1 MSKISPGI
9 NTCQE
14 CQQWVNDCKGLV
26 ENEETHTRDNMT
38 KTQTDDETEFA
49 RIPIAGE
56 NDSDYDTDSDEY
68 KEEEDS
74 RLPYLDGDNR
84 VKDNLSDTDDDEFP
98 LIPIVHA
105 ITGTNTS
112 DKEQENQTKVKEDG
126 GGTFNIALTSTLI
139 ENITTPTRKKD
150 VPPIPSFDASIAYLN
165 RPFPEDTDAFA
176 FLFGKRRDGI
186 IKHHRL
192 SPIPIH
198 ENRYQTLYIEDQA
211 SLTFK
216 TDAAVDIDAPSN
228 KTEKRKKIKNKKQKK
243 KASGS
248 RFDGKDFDFDFTDE
262 GYPLALFQTGGE
274 QMRNDY
280 EANKRKRSL
289 SPVSSID
296 SNESLEIY
304 YKAYNT
310 YHPEIGESNAE
321 SVERTRLMEQRIQL
335 LKKDRKKGKVENL
348 KDDQSHNDK
357 LDKSK
362 ATTNKYLPGHD
373 LNATTL
379 STMNLSLTCCSCE
392 QGIKLKMDTSENR
405 APKPTQV
412 PTINEDE
419 KEIYTNN
426 ASTYDFQEE
435 EPQITLSRGTHQ
447 IEVIMDTGATFSM
460 LPGHFEFA
468 WTNLKPCL
476 HTIKGCFKGGA
487 QTIKHRWENFT
498 L

>member
-1 MSKISPGI
+1 MTPPHHDAFHKDTKGGRTLNPEKPEEVESSSGQGSSSVEKETVRNISWGERKVDDNEESLRLWLQTNNPKAQKKIEGTDDATNLEEMMLCSVCDQEMSKISPGI

-126 GGTFNIALTSTLI
+126 GGTFNIALTSTLV

-198 ENRYQTLYIEDQA
+198 ENRY
-211 SLTFK
+211 
-216 TDAAVDIDAPSN
+216 
-228 KTEKRKKIKNKKQKK
+228 
-243 KASGS
+243 
-248 RFDGKDFDFDFTDE
+248 
-262 GYPLALFQTGGE
+262 
-274 QMRNDY
+274 
-280 EANKRKRSL
+280 
-289 SPVSSID
+289 
-296 SNESLEIY
+296 
-304 YKAYNT
+304 
-310 YHPEIGESNAE
+310 
-321 SVERTRLMEQRIQL
+321 
-335 LKKDRKKGKVENL
+335 
-348 KDDQSHNDK
+348 
-357 LDKSK
+357 
-362 ATTNKYLPGHD
+362 
-373 LNATTL
+373 
-379 STMNLSLTCCSCE
+379 
-392 QGIKLKMDTSENR
+392 
-405 APKPTQV
+405 
-412 PTINEDE
+412 
-419 KEIYTNN
+419 
-426 ASTYDFQEE
+426 
-435 EPQITLSRGTHQ
+435 
-447 IEVIMDTGATFSM
+447 
-460 LPGHFEFA
+460 
-468 WTNLKPCL
+468 
-476 HTIKGCFKGGA
+476 
-487 QTIKHRWENFT
+487 
-498 L
+498 